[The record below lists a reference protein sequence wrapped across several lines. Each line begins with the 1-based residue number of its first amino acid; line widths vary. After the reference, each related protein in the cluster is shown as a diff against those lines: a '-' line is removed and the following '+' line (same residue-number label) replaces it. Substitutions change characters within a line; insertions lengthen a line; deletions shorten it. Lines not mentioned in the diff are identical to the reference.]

1 MLTDYKID
9 HKNDGGK
16 SESIL
21 FIKSDRDQKDYNE
34 KKGKVEL
41 SEYRPEGDE
50 KDMIQEIR
58 KNFRL
63 GEDNFRKP
71 RREFND
77 LSVLN
82 RSMIDQMAYNN
93 FMPND
98 GDYNDG
104 DPLSEWR
111 SNAQRPIIRNKVL
124 SIGAHAT
131 ANVRSPRV
139 FACDDDSHEQKEAE
153 EVMSLLM
160 DLDNSR
166 SNYIRTYLYATL
178 TALFQPAAIAYRE
191 YSDVYRMIRTEEED
205 ENGNVENKLIR
216 VKDEEKSGP
225 HSEVVPVEEI
235 LIPNFYE
242 NDIQEQDWVIRR
254 RIISIDTARLKYSNC
269 DNIKFLK
276 AGMSVIFDDANQ
288 GFYDV
293 YDPEMRDYL
302 SEEVTYWN
310 KGKDIRISSV
320 NGIIMGK
327 PDKKNPRRDGRYPFA
342 KMYYETMD
350 EGKCFYGMSLAAKMT
365 QDAKIINTLYQMMI
379 DGTYLKIMPPMV
391 AIGSDMIGNDVM
403 IPGLTTTLTD
413 EKSSLKPITAQSDM
427 TSGFNMISEV
437 EKSLDETSSSPI
449 SQGQATGTTNTAYEI
464 SRLEKNA
471 STMLGLFN
479 KMQAD
484 FAIQYGTLVK
494 NDIIQY
500 YTMANI
506 EDILGTDSLMY
517 EKFIIPSSNDAGRSK
532 NAVVRFKDMDEI
544 KSKEQYLEKSYELLK
559 EEKKESEEG
568 NEMNIYEANPIL
580 FRNAKYSLIV
590 DSEIMNPNSKDLE
603 RAYKLEAYD
612 RMIQNPLI
620 KQDLITKDFLLGAY
634 SDLFQSTEKYMQ
646 EEQTNPTLPTRNGQQ
661 PSTIPG
667 NSNNNMNPSEATLNN
682 SQSLNNLTNK

>member
-1 MLTDYKID
+1 MLTDYNIE
-9 HKNDGGK
+9 HKNIGGK
-16 SESIL
+16 EESIL
-21 FIKSDRDQKDYNE
+21 YIKTDKKQKNYGE
-34 KKGKVEL
+34 LKGKVEL
-41 SEYRPEGDE
+41 SEYQPDGAE
-50 KDMIQEIR
+50 KDMIYEIR
-58 KNFRL
+58 KNFQL
-63 GEDNFRKP
+63 GEETLTKP

-77 LSVLN
+77 LSVLD
-82 RSMIDQMAYNN
+82 RAMIDQMAYNN

-131 ANVRSPRV
+131 ANVRAPRV
-139 FACDDDSHEQKEAE
+139 FACDDDSNEQKESE

-166 SNYIRTYLYATL
+166 ANYIRTYLYTTL
-178 TALFQPAAIAYRE
+178 TALFQPASIVYRE

-205 ENGNVENKLIR
+205 EKGNIKSKLIR

-225 HSEVVPVEEI
+225 KSEVVPVEEI

-254 RIISIDTARLKYSNC
+254 RIISYDTAKLKYSDCKNV
-269 DNIKFLK
+269 KYLK
-276 AGMSVIFDDANQ
+276 PGISVIFDDANQ

-310 KGKDIRISSV
+310 KSKDIKISSV
-320 NGIIMGK
+320 NGIIMGEC
-327 PDKKNPRRDGRYPFA
+327 DKKNPRKDGRYPFA

-413 EKSSLKPITAQSDM
+413 EKSSLKPITNQSDTM
-427 TSGFNMISEV
+427 SGFNMLSEV
-437 EKSLDETSSSPI
+437 EKSIDDTSVSPV
-449 SQGQATGTTNTAYEI
+449 SQGQATGSTNTAYEI
-464 SRLEKNA
+464 SRLERNA

-484 FAIQYGTLVK
+484 FSIQYGMLVK

-506 EDILGTDSLMY
+506 EDILGKDSLMY
-517 EKFIIPSSNDAGRSK
+517 EQFIIPSSNDAGRSK

-544 KSKEQYLEKSYELLK
+544 KSKDEYLEKSYKLLE

-620 KQDLITKDFLLGAY
+620 KQDLVTKDFLLGAY

-646 EEQTNPTLPTRNGQQ
+646 DEQPMQNPMMNGQQ
-661 PSTIPG
+661 PNTTPG
-667 NSNNNMNPSEATLNN
+667 NPQNNMNPSETTLK
-682 SQSLNNLTNK
+682 SEGSLNNLINK